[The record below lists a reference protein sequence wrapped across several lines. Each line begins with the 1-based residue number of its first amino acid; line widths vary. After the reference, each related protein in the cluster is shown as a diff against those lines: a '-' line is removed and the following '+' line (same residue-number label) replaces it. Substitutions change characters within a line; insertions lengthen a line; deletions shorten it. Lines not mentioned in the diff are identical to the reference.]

1 MKEII
6 LIIIFILIVL
16 NVRETFDENLYYNDF
31 RNFKFSPLTDNITG
45 KNITFSRNRSI
56 KLFNYLLN
64 FNFDSPINKVNEN
77 DTINMYLSNFDS
89 SNDLIN
95 LILENLN
102 LFLNKKHNYNFNIS
116 KDSKVLDYVKK
127 VNNFNRTKFINMIGN
142 NNIKENNYTNSF
154 FLIDEVFN
162 LLTSNNNDLIEL
174 KNLSFKDSII
184 NYLSNKR
191 LIELNS
197 INDYDSMDVFLN
209 GVGNYIK
216 SHVNEIFNKN
226 YDNILDLKMGEVRN
240 IYFSGEKND
249 FSFN

>member
-1 MKEII
+1 
-6 LIIIFILIVL
+6 
-16 NVRETFDENLYYNDF
+16 
-31 RNFKFSPLTDNITG
+31 
-45 KNITFSRNRSI
+45 
-56 KLFNYLLN
+56 
-64 FNFDSPINKVNEN
+64 
-77 DTINMYLSNFDS
+77 
-89 SNDLIN
+89 
-95 LILENLN
+95 
-102 LFLNKKHNYNFNIS
+102 
-116 KDSKVLDYVKK
+116 
-127 VNNFNRTKFINMIGN
+127 MIGN